1 MSRTCPRCGH
11 YLGSAT
17 VCAKC
22 ASSQPL
28 VSRPRR
34 TPPPPPP
41 AAPQNHSTPESPA
54 SPPRHQPTPSGGSG
68 LFSVRGT
75 VSDGG
80 PVNISWAW
88 GVMPVR
94 LLLWAATLGLLLTKG
109 QRLIVAGVTNLTLAF
124 LPLILVALFGFWLL
138 QKIGLGGLPG
148 CLGSIFGGTVSKGAD
163 IGIRGMFRPR
173 PGWRFVVDHAKG
185 QESVRLAA
193 DVPLH
198 EDHLVVVHGPRFGGT
213 RDAWL
218 IQGISP
224 VSFTRLGRGLVGT
237 VVRLALLVP
246 VCVWLLGL

>member
-41 AAPQNHSTPESPA
+41 AAPQNHSAPESPA

-94 LLLWAATLGLLLTKG
+94 LLLWTATLGLLLTKG

-138 QKIGLGGLPG
+138 Q
-148 CLGSIFGGTVSKGAD
+148 
-163 IGIRGMFRPR
+163 
-173 PGWRFVVDHAKG
+173 
-185 QESVRLAA
+185 
-193 DVPLH
+193 
-198 EDHLVVVHGPRFGGT
+198 
-213 RDAWL
+213 
-218 IQGISP
+218 
-224 VSFTRLGRGLVGT
+224 
-237 VVRLALLVP
+237 
-246 VCVWLLGL
+246 